1 MNANS
6 QFPKSQRELVI
17 ASLLK
22 LPPSTAKSPAPRDA
36 GGRRA

>member
-6 QFPKSQRELVI
+6 QVPKSQRELVI

-22 LPPSTAKSPAPRDA
+22 LPPTAKSPAPRDA